1 MAKGTVSGNYL
12 MYQGKPLIRQDNA
25 YVWGDMKNDR
35 AALLLLVLSNKEVN
49 GKQVPDNILVQ
60 VVSTDD
66 TQKVLKQGQKN
77 GLYAALDIGTVWLK
91 KEQILPAAD
100 KGLHH
105 GGDAV
110 VTGAGEVG
118 VVGGRHGGAGDL
130 HAGEGDALAALQPS
144 ATDAAAHGGD
154 AVVGVHR

>member
-1 MAKGTVSGNYL
+1 MANGTVSGNYL

-49 GKQVPDNILVQ
+49 GQQVADNILVQ

-77 GLYAALDIGTVWLK
+77 GLFAALDIGTVWLK
-91 KEQILPAAD
+91 KEL
-100 KGLHH
+100 
-105 GGDAV
+105 
-110 VTGAGEVG
+110 GE
-118 VVGGRHGGAGDL
+118 
-130 HAGEGDALAALQPS
+130 
-144 ATDAAAHGGD
+144 
-154 AVVGVHR
+154 

>member
-1 MAKGTVSGNYL
+1 MANGTVSGNYL

-49 GKQVPDNILVQ
+49 GQQIPDNILVQ

-77 GLYAALDIGTVWLK
+77 GLFAALDIGTVWLK
-91 KEQILPAAD
+91 KEL
-100 KGLHH
+100 
-105 GGDAV
+105 
-110 VTGAGEVG
+110 GE
-118 VVGGRHGGAGDL
+118 
-130 HAGEGDALAALQPS
+130 
-144 ATDAAAHGGD
+144 
-154 AVVGVHR
+154 

>member
-1 MAKGTVSGNYL
+1 MANGTVSGNYL

-49 GKQVPDNILVQ
+49 GQQVPDNILVQ

-91 KEQILPAAD
+91 KEL
-100 KGLHH
+100 
-105 GGDAV
+105 
-110 VTGAGEVG
+110 GE
-118 VVGGRHGGAGDL
+118 
-130 HAGEGDALAALQPS
+130 
-144 ATDAAAHGGD
+144 
-154 AVVGVHR
+154 

>member
-1 MAKGTVSGNYL
+1 MANGTVSGNYL

-49 GKQVPDNILVQ
+49 GQQVPDNILVQ

-77 GLYAALDIGTVWLK
+77 GLFAALDIGTVWLK
-91 KEQILPAAD
+91 KDL
-100 KGLHH
+100 
-105 GGDAV
+105 
-110 VTGAGEVG
+110 GE
-118 VVGGRHGGAGDL
+118 
-130 HAGEGDALAALQPS
+130 
-144 ATDAAAHGGD
+144 
-154 AVVGVHR
+154 

>member
-1 MAKGTVSGNYL
+1 MANGIVSGNYL

-49 GKQVPDNILVQ
+49 GQQVPDNILVQ

-77 GLYAALDIGTVWLK
+77 GLFAALDIGTVWLK
-91 KEQILPAAD
+91 KEL
-100 KGLHH
+100 
-105 GGDAV
+105 
-110 VTGAGEVG
+110 GE
-118 VVGGRHGGAGDL
+118 
-130 HAGEGDALAALQPS
+130 
-144 ATDAAAHGGD
+144 
-154 AVVGVHR
+154 

>member
-91 KEQILPAAD
+91 KEL
-100 KGLHH
+100 
-105 GGDAV
+105 
-110 VTGAGEVG
+110 GE
-118 VVGGRHGGAGDL
+118 
-130 HAGEGDALAALQPS
+130 
-144 ATDAAAHGGD
+144 
-154 AVVGVHR
+154 

>member
-49 GKQVPDNILVQ
+49 GQQVPDNILVQ

-91 KEQILPAAD
+91 KEL
-100 KGLHH
+100 
-105 GGDAV
+105 
-110 VTGAGEVG
+110 GE
-118 VVGGRHGGAGDL
+118 
-130 HAGEGDALAALQPS
+130 
-144 ATDAAAHGGD
+144 
-154 AVVGVHR
+154 